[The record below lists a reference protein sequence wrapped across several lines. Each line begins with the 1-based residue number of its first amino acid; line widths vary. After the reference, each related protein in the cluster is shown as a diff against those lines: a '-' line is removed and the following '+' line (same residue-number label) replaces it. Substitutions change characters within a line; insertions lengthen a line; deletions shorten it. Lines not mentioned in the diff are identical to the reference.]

1 MPLNPKC
8 GPLIDGYNARY
19 GGKPRTAQ
27 TLPGIRA
34 QMEAALALGKPKVA
48 SVEDRR
54 IPGPHGEIPFR
65 VYKPLKAGR
74 PLPVLVTFHGGGWT
88 IGSVNSHDGTAR
100 RLALAAECAVVSV
113 DYRLAPEH
121 KFPIPFDDC
130 YAAMVWVAEHSRELG
145 VDGARIAVGGDSSG
159 GNLAAAVALKAR
171 DAGGPKLA
179 FQLLIYPALD
189 RNLETASYRQNASG
203 YLLTRETMA
212 VNWALY
218 LGSEADAKNPYAC
231 PIQAKDLRG
240 LPPALII
247 TAEYD
252 PLRDDGDIYAKRL
265 RAADVP
271 VAYTCYEGMIHA
283 FFSYS
288 EVLAEAKQALA
299 QAGEALKKAF
309 RA

>member
-8 GPLIDGYNARY
+8 QPIIDGYNARY
-19 GGKPRTAQ
+19 GGKVRNAV

-34 QMEAALALGKPKVA
+34 QMEAGPRPLVPEVA

-54 IPGPHGEIPFR
+54 IPGPHGDIPIR
-65 VYKPLKAGR
+65 VYKPVKSASR
-74 PLPVLVTFHGGGWT
+74 LPVLVTFHGGGWC

-100 RLALAAECAVVSV
+100 RLALAAGCAVVSV

-121 KFPIPFDDC
+121 KFPVPFDDC
-130 YAAMVWVAEHSRELG
+130 YAATKWVAEHGPDLG
-145 VDGARIAVGGDSSG
+145 VDASRLAVGGDSSG

-179 FQLLIYPALD
+179 LQLLIYPALD
-189 RNLETASYRQNASG
+189 RNLDTTSYKQNAQG
-203 YLLTRETMA
+203 YLLTRETMSA
-212 VNWALY
+212 NWALY
-218 LGSEADAKNPYAC
+218 LRNDADAKSPYAC
-231 PIQAKDLRG
+231 PVQASDLHG

-252 PLRDDGDIYAKRL
+252 PLRDDGDMYARKL
-265 RAADVP
+265 RAAGVP
-271 VAYTCYEGMIHA
+271 VTYSCYDGMIHA

-288 EVLAEAKQALA
+288 DILDEAKQALA
-299 QAGEALKKAF
+299 QAGSALKSLLA
-309 RA
+309 

>member
-8 GPLIDGYNARY
+8 QPLIDGYNARY
-19 GGKPRTAQ
+19 GGKVRNAE
-27 TLPGIRA
+27 TLPAVRA
-34 QMEAALALGKPKVA
+34 QMEAGPPPVVPEIA

-54 IPGPHGEIPFR
+54 IPGLHGDIPIR
-65 VYKPLKAGR
+65 IYRPMKSAS
-74 PLPVLVTFHGGGWT
+74 PLPVLVTFHGGGWC

-100 RLALAAECAVVSV
+100 RLALAGQCAVVSV

-121 KFPIPFDDC
+121 KFPAPFDDC
-130 YAAMVWVAEHSRELG
+130 FAATKWVAEHGRELG
-145 VDGARIAVGGDSSG
+145 VDASRLAVGGDSSG

-189 RNLETASYRQNASG
+189 RTLDTPSYKQNAKG

-212 VNWALY
+212 TNWALY
-218 LGSEADAKNPYAC
+218 LRTDADSKNPYAC
-231 PIQAKDLRG
+231 PNQAKDLRG
-240 LPPALII
+240 LPSALII

-252 PLRDDGDIYAKRL
+252 PLRDDGDIYAKKL
-265 RAADVP
+265 RAAGVP
-271 VAYTCYEGMIHA
+271 VTYTCYEGMIHA

-288 EVLAEAKQALA
+288 DVLDEAKQALA
-299 QAGEALKKAF
+299 QAGAALKQAL
-309 RA
+309 R